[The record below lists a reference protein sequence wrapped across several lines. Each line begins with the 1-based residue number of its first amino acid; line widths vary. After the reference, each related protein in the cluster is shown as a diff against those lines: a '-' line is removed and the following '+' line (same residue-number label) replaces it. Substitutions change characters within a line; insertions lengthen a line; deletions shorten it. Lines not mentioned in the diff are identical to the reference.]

1 MKEKFYR
8 LYLKL
13 FKKEAYGAL
22 LECERLKRELEKARR
37 WHQESRSLERRL
49 YEERAIF
56 ETLRRM

>member
-13 FKKEAYGAL
+13 VKPEAYGAL
-22 LECERLKRELEKARR
+22 LECERLKKELAKAKR
-37 WHQESRSLERRL
+37 WHQKTRDIERRF